1 MDSSPFILCALLLA
15 SFTMG
20 LSRNTCTSVQYIAK
34 GKTGMIDCH
43 FKEGFH
49 AVAWYNSADLA
60 ARKTIMQI
68 INGVKEG
75 KGYDSGEYDICSNGS
90 LIINNVTLGHEHN
103 YTVVVLHSQNE
114 DPILQQIKVV
124 VTVMPSTPFPIV
136 DQCGERK
143 TICHTQL
150 QHDSRLICLVQNAR
164 PAVSLLWVDRTAGF
178 DRNISFQ
185 TSVSENGSIFTT
197 LATILQPFPYSSVL
211 SLLTCRAAAPPGLLL
226 KQTTTILVESSNV
239 KIVDLVPIV
248 RHTERGSQLTLQC
261 SKSNMSLVLWK
272 KATQNDSMFQI
283 IAYNALLEED
293 VPMLYTDQH
302 QLQKDGSLVLSEIE
316 ANHEGLYRC
325 VFEYDG
331 TGDAV
336 LYQVVV
342 FVSAVPIVQGCS
354 EDTYCVLEEEIGG
367 SLKCLLKGIRPKVL
381 LEWKTFHDSD
391 ASLISFGNQRLD
403 VTSNGDVYDITLT
416 STYYLKVTNKDRITL
431 ECRISESH
439 IRALQSATKFDI
451 IFVSVT
457 EAPVAPIRS
466 FPLWMLAVLIPVC
479 LLLIFVCVFF
489 IQRGHSR
496 SQNHERKDNDLK
508 EDFQEV
514 PMVPPAEGRTKAGK
528 KLKL

>member
-1 MDSSPFILCALLLA
+1 MDSSTFILCVLLLV
-15 SFTMG
+15 SFTLG
-20 LSRNTCTSVQYIAK
+20 LSRNTCPSIQYIAK
-34 GKTGMIDCH
+34 GTIGMVDCH

-49 AVAWYNSADLA
+49 AVVWYNSADLA
-60 ARKTIMQI
+60 TGKTIMQI
-68 INGVKEG
+68 IDGVKEG

-124 VTVMPSTPFPIV
+124 VTVMPSMPFPIV

-150 QHDSRLICLVQNAR
+150 QHDSRLMCLVQNAR

-197 LATILQPFPYSSVL
+197 LATTLQPFPYSSVL

-226 KQTTTILVESSNV
+226 KQTTTILVESSNA

-248 RHTERGSQLTLQC
+248 QHLERGSQLTLQC
-261 SKSNMSLVLWK
+261 SKSNLSLVLWK
-272 KATQNDSMFQI
+272 KAAQNGSMFQI
-283 IAYNALLEED
+283 IAYAALLEED
-293 VPMLYTDQH
+293 VPVFYTEQY

-316 ANHEGLYRC
+316 ASQEGLYRC

-342 FVSAVPIVQGCS
+342 FESLVTAVPVVQGCS
-354 EDTYCVLEEEIGG
+354 EENYCILEEEIRGT
-367 SLKCLLKGIRPKVL
+367 LTCLLNGIRPKVL
-381 LEWKTFHDSD
+381 LEWKTFHDRD
-391 ASLISFGNQRLD
+391 APLISFANQRLD

-416 STYYLKVTNKDRITL
+416 STYYLKATNKDRITL

-451 IFVSVT
+451 IFVNG
-457 EAPVAPIRS
+457 
-466 FPLWMLAVLIPVC
+466 M
-479 LLLIFVCVFF
+479 
-489 IQRGHSR
+489 
-496 SQNHERKDNDLK
+496 KDL
-508 EDFQEV
+508 FQ
-514 PMVPPAEGRTKAGK
+514 
-528 KLKL
+528 LFH